1 MRESGL
7 KWKKFVMSWQ
17 IETGF
22 YSFSLFACASQ
33 KQKRRDNA
41 TGGEEE
47 TAADGSSIC
56 TKKKKKETHIYIFVC
71 VHHHEYIYAIDWRSQ
86 FTLAGGGDRWDI
98 TILYFSQRR
107 GSDSRLFQLLRQK
120 SKKRIEKG
128 PREEY
133 SEFFFFPLLSS
144 SASCFLFFDNFHL
157 KRVSRVQGQ
166 HKSTKTEKR
175 KRRQREKKK
184 KSTA

>member
-1 MRESGL
+1 M
-7 KWKKFVMSWQ
+7 
-17 IETGF
+17 
-22 YSFSLFACASQ
+22 
-33 KQKRRDNA
+33 
-41 TGGEEE
+41 
-47 TAADGSSIC
+47 
-56 TKKKKKETHIYIFVC
+56 
-71 VHHHEYIYAIDWRSQ
+71 HHHEYIYAIDWRSQ

-144 SASCFLFFDNFHL
+144 SASCFLLTTFTSNASHAFRDNI
-157 KRVSRVQGQ
+157 KAQKQ
-166 HKSTKTEKR
+166 KKEK
-175 KRRQREKKK
+175 KENEKKK
-184 KSTA
+184 KKHSIMHKLKKKESDVELHTNANAPLHAICRCFDK

>member
-1 MRESGL
+1 M
-7 KWKKFVMSWQ
+7 
-17 IETGF
+17 
-22 YSFSLFACASQ
+22 
-33 KQKRRDNA
+33 
-41 TGGEEE
+41 
-47 TAADGSSIC
+47 
-56 TKKKKKETHIYIFVC
+56 
-71 VHHHEYIYAIDWRSQ
+71 HHHEYIYAIDWRSQ

-184 KSTA
+184 KHSIMHKLKKKESDVELHTNANAPLHAICRCFDK